1 MDKLNTKTKVTS
13 IDEEAD
19 EFKVSPHTEFESQL
33 PYMGLH
39 KGSLTRQQEKL
50 VTLIASGMSIAA
62 AGRGA
67 GYSDRKKAWATT
79 QLPYVQKAIDYF
91 REETRETVKFERK
104 NAHVMYME
112 AYSAS
117 SNATEMKNTTDS
129 LCKLHGLHAQE
140 NTPQVNI
147 QINGSKQLERLSDE
161 ELLKLAGKATEY
173 LEPSAND

>member
-1 MDKLNTKTKVTS
+1 MLNTKIQGNSTN
-13 IDEEAD
+13 EEAG
-19 EFKVSPHTEFESQL
+19 EFKVSEHTEFESKL

-67 GYSDRKKAWATT
+67 GYSDRKKAWEATR
-79 QLPYVQKAIDYF
+79 LPSVSKAIDYF
-91 REETRETVKFERK
+91 REQTIETVKFERE

-112 AYSAS
+112 AYNSS

-161 ELLKLAGKATEY
+161 ELLKIAGKSMEY